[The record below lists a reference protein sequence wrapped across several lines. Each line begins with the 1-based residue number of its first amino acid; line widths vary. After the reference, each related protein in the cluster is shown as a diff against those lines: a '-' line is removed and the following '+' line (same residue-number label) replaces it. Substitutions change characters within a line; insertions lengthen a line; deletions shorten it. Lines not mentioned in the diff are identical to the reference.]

1 MNKESAKTMT
11 LTIQMMCLIMEV
23 FFGWLN
29 TKMELPDGA
38 IYFWFW
44 LGIFCLP
51 LYYIVNRKPKQR

>member
-1 MNKESAKTMT
+1 MSKESANTII
-11 LTIQMMCLIMEV
+11 LTVQTICLIMGL